1 MSYTKL
7 ASDIIKN
14 VGGEQNISSL
24 VHCATRLRFKLKDR
38 KKANKD
44 VLQDMNGILSVVESG
59 GQFQVV
65 IGNHVNDVHKEIMN
79 QVNLGDTSDSSNES
93 SEKVGIL
100 SKVFEVVSGSFSP
113 LLGALAGAG
122 MLKALLTV
130 LTMLGWMS
138 AESGTYF
145 VLSAAGNA
153 VFYFLPIFLGITV
166 AIKLGANPYIGGTIG
181 AALLEPNLT
190 SLATAEG
197 TQSFLGIPLVLMN
210 YSSTV
215 FPVFIAVLIYSM
227 LERFLKKVIYKD
239 VQMFLVP
246 MISLMVIVPL
256 TVLAFGPFGVYVGNA
271 IGDSVLFLGEKSG
284 ILTGAVM
291 GAGWTFL
298 TIFGLHWGLVPII
311 IGNLANGGDPLAPML
326 AAAPFAQ
333 IGVALAIFLKA
344 KDKQLKALA
353 GSTFLPGAL
362 AGVTEPIIYGL
373 MMRFKRTIP
382 FIAIS
387 GAIGG
392 AINGA
397 FGVKGMVFAFPS
409 FLSIPAFSPM
419 ALYMIGIFTA
429 FVLAFGLTYLFGF
442 EDKKQKEAAEESSP
456 TKEAAPM
463 VRKTMISS
471 PLNGEVKP
479 LNSVNDQVFASGALG
494 KGVAI
499 EPVSGQV
506 YSPIS
511 GKVMTLFPTG
521 HAIGLL
527 SDDGVEMLIHIGID
541 TVQLNGEYFS
551 PKVKQGDQVS
561 KGDLLIEFDV
571 KKIQEAGYQTI
582 TPVIITN
589 TNDYLDVLE
598 TEKPTINQNDDLL
611 TIIA

>member
-1 MSYTKL
+1 MMSYTKL

-130 LTMLGWMS
+130 LTIFGWMS

-298 TIFGLHWGLVPII
+298 TIFGLHWGLVPIM
-311 IGNLANGGDPLAPML
+311 IGNFANGGDPLGPML

-333 IGVALAIFLKA
+333 IGVALAIFFKA

-353 GSTFLPGAL
+353 GSTVMPGAL
-362 AGVTEPIIYGL
+362 AGVTEPIIYGFTDGSL
-373 MMRFKRTIP
+373 YDRHFHSVCSCFRLN
-382 FIAIS
+382 IS
-387 GAIGG
+387 LRI
-392 AINGA
+392 
-397 FGVKGMVFAFPS
+397 
-409 FLSIPAFSPM
+409 
-419 ALYMIGIFTA
+419 
-429 FVLAFGLTYLFGF
+429 
-442 EDKKQKEAAEESSP
+442 
-456 TKEAAPM
+456 
-463 VRKTMISS
+463 
-471 PLNGEVKP
+471 
-479 LNSVNDQVFASGALG
+479 
-494 KGVAI
+494 
-499 EPVSGQV
+499 
-506 YSPIS
+506 
-511 GKVMTLFPTG
+511 
-521 HAIGLL
+521 
-527 SDDGVEMLIHIGID
+527 
-541 TVQLNGEYFS
+541 
-551 PKVKQGDQVS
+551 
-561 KGDLLIEFDV
+561 
-571 KKIQEAGYQTI
+571 
-582 TPVIITN
+582 
-589 TNDYLDVLE
+589 
-598 TEKPTINQNDDLL
+598 
-611 TIIA
+611 